1 MTKDRSVKA
10 EIERLIA
17 EIERKV
23 AEWRARASVLR
34 PKRYTGSDD
43 AANATEQCAE
53 ELESHPEQGWQP
65 MLQRAHDA
73 LDAADRLMA
82 RHSETFFPVE
92 RWQEWRRRHRQA
104 LCDVLPLP
112 TPPSPLDPEK

>member
-1 MTKDRSVKA
+1 MTHDSRNVDAVGLSA
-10 EIERLIA
+10 AHDGDLPT
-17 EIERKV
+17 
-23 AEWRARASVLR
+23 RASSSPSSSSL
-34 PKRYTGSDD
+34 T
-43 AANATEQCAE
+43 
-53 ELESHPEQGWQP
+53 HPEQGWQP

-112 TPPSPLDPEK
+112 TPPSPPDPEK